1 MENNASLMREP
12 WRRSSRRQGLLSAF
26 TLIELLV
33 VIAIISILA
42 ALLLPALSRAK
53 IKAHKIKCQ
62 NNVRQ
67 IGLGMLLYVG
77 DYQDTL
83 PGPNDVTNVPGAGGV
98 WVMYKRLLKPYLG
111 LKKPDP
117 STNDMIFQCPA
128 DCGYPLVLGLDQ
140 PSYTDQFQ
148 DYDSYVFN
156 GVTLYGC
163 PNISGMKVSSIR
175 PVTLTILNA
184 EYAAHGPITWHEGKS
199 KFQSRTNKAK
209 SNLCYLDGHVS
220 YTPIYFN
227 GLAGPWC
234 YNPLPDSGFEYV
246 WYQR

>member
-1 MENNASLMREP
+1 MREP

-33 VIAIISILA
+33 V
-42 ALLLPALSRAK
+42 
-53 IKAHKIKCQ
+53 
-62 NNVRQ
+62 
-67 IGLGMLLYVG
+67 
-77 DYQDTL
+77 
-83 PGPNDVTNVPGAGGV
+83 
-98 WVMYKRLLKPYLG
+98 
-111 LKKPDP
+111 
-117 STNDMIFQCPA
+117 
-128 DCGYPLVLGLDQ
+128 
-140 PSYTDQFQ
+140 
-148 DYDSYVFN
+148 SYVFN

-163 PNISGMKVSSIR
+163 SNISGMKVSSIR

-220 YTPIYFN
+220 YTPSYFN

-234 YNPLPDSGFEYV
+234 YTPLPDSGFEYV